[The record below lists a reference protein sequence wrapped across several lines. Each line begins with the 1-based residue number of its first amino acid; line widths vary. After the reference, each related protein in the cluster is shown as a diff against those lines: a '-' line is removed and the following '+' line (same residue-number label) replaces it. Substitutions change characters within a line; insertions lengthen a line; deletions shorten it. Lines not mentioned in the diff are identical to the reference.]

1 MIVLTNKALL
11 VGASLFGA
19 VVLSSCEGESRPFTE
34 AVEVQSLGL
43 TAIDVAA
50 TGNVLETI
58 TINSGQAVQMSITG
72 IRGPDERV
80 ALSASNRQWQSS
92 APGQVRIDEDG
103 VVVGVSDGEAD
114 ITVSLGG
121 LESAP
126 LTVTVNNATLQALE
140 SIRGVA
146 TLERCLPSEYFA
158 VGRFSDASTRPVD
171 AVTFSLQT
179 GSSAQLIPIDS
190 SSASV
195 NATTLD
201 AVTLTATQGEL
212 APLSVQLTTI
222 DTLRSLEL
230 TPDLGVLNVDETID
244 FTATGTYSSVAGGV
258 GNRTENITASVA
270 WSVLEGATFAS
281 VINSGANKG
290 RVTGLGEGPAL
301 VQATCG
307 TDVQAERRIDV
318 RALETSESDVL
329 SFEVPGGGDTLRV
342 ALGNQIALRVS
353 RGTEFDSDDVIT
365 SGLQFSFNNTGTT
378 ATPINEGLLAE
389 GIVSPLVN
397 GGQVNITAFIL
408 DSNGQVEASGTITV
422 QVGNF

>member
-171 AVTFSLQT
+171 AVTY
-179 GSSAQLIPIDS
+179 
-190 SSASV
+190 
-195 NATTLD
+195 
-201 AVTLTATQGEL
+201 
-212 APLSVQLTTI
+212 
-222 DTLRSLEL
+222 TLRSLEL